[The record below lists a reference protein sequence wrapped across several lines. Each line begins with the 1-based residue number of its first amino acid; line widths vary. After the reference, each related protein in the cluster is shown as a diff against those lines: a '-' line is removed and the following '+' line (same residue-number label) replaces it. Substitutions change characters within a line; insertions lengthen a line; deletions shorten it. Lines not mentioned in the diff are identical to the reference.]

1 MLKKD
6 LSFFAVSYCR
16 NQASTEGQRMMQN
29 DNRDELRQQRNRKFA
44 LALAAFAT
52 LMFSTAVILTL
63 LLHYSGVH
71 VSATP

>member
-1 MLKKD
+1 
-6 LSFFAVSYCR
+6 
-16 NQASTEGQRMMQN
+16 MMQN